1 MNEKLRI
8 VLKKRYEA
16 EIEDAKYKIRC
27 YSEQELIIPEHPDI
41 TGEVDKLLEAMSN
54 AEEKL
59 EVMELHYGKFVA
71 NRAVLQHC
79 GNIVLLKYHTDMTVY
94 MYGKKNK
101 KKNKNYSRNNV
112 ILSLW
117 SRSVGIYDFRVDKML

>member
-1 MNEKLRI
+1 MNDRLFRT
-8 VLKKRYEA
+8 LLKRYES
-16 EIEDAKYKIRC
+16 EIEDALYKIQC
-27 YSEQELIIPEHPDI
+27 IEDHNMVIPEHTDI
-41 TGEVDKLLEAMSN
+41 TGEIDKLLGQIGK

-59 EVMELHYGKFVA
+59 SVMRKYCVKNEADKPL
-71 NRAVLQHC
+71 LQP
-79 GNIVLLKYHTDMTVY
+79 VY

-117 SRSVGIYDFRVDKML
+117 SISVGIISFRVDTRVDTLSLR